1 MAANIKKISK
11 RLVVNL
17 IRSLKILDARL
28 FKSQLSKPDIY
39 VLNKFSDMDYFEL
52 VLEND
57 EYMIFKRKDDFF
69 INYLEDNQVVNL
81 LKCFNA
87 TSYFVIDKV
96 NTGICI
102 ILQDVRRIIVNQANQ
117 NVVIKNDNLLN
128 RINSNLRE
136 FYYSYIKQKQH
147 MINEM

>member
-11 RLVVNL
+11 RLVINL

-57 EYMIFKRKDDFF
+57 EYIIFKRKDDFF
-69 INYLEDNQVVNL
+69 INYIEDNQVVNL
-81 LKCFNA
+81 LKCFNN
-87 TSYFVIDKV
+87 TSYFVIDKI
-96 NTGICI
+96 NTEICI
-102 ILQDVRRIIVNQANQ
+102 ILQDVRRIISNKVNKNML
-117 NVVIKNDNLLN
+117 VKNDNLLN
-128 RINSNLRE
+128 KINASLHE
-136 FYYSYIKQKQH
+136 FYYSYIKQKQN
-147 MINEM
+147 MIQGM